1 MVYFTIVLALL
12 VIDFAHE
19 NSIET
24 KRWKLRSKFLFIN
37 NISTFYKTMHYLV
50 QILVSAIVV
59 ALIIII
65 KAGSTTNNEF
75 ENTTYSR
82 VVDPDAVPGTQSFQT
97 FVSFYPSPWM
107 AGAGDWVSA
116 HQRARDFV
124 SQLTLLEKV
133 NLTTGIG

>member
-1 MVYFTIVLALL
+1 MAYFTIVLALL
-12 VIDFAHE
+12 ATDFAHG

-24 KRWKLRSKFLFIN
+24 KRWRLRSKFLYIN
-37 NISTFYKTMHYLV
+37 NISTFYKTMHHLV
-50 QILVSAIVV
+50 RILVSAIVV
-59 ALIIII
+59 TLIRII

-97 FVSFYPSPWM
+97 FASFYPSPWM
-107 AGAGDWVSA
+107 AGAGDWVSV
-116 HQRARDFV
+116 HQQARAFV

-133 NLTTGIG
+133 NLTTGVG